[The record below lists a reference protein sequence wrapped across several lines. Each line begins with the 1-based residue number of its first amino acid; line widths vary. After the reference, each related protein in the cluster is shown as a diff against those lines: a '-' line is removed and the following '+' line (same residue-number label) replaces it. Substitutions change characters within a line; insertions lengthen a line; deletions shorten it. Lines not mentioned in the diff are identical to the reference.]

1 MNKILGSW
9 SAMRNYL
16 EKDMLCDSLKGRIR
30 YYCTKYPNMD
40 GFGVF
45 EIVAD
50 GKIMKRFSMETV
62 AKELKNK
69 NPDMPENAFWKR
81 FWEEKRSADL
91 NDRREFDDE
100 EFCEGLKLYRALSI
114 GDSLKSENPVTRMFA
129 IMDRRVGKRK
139 LEELKNTVLS
149 EPEWLQEF
157 YWLRMEAEKKGLS

>member
-1 MNKILGSW
+1 
-9 SAMRNYL
+9 MRNYL

-69 NPDMPENAFWKR
+69 NPDMPENAFWKS

-91 NDRREFDDE
+91 NDRREFDD
-100 EFCEGLKLYRALSI
+100 
-114 GDSLKSENPVTRMFA
+114 
-129 IMDRRVGKRK
+129 
-139 LEELKNTVLS
+139 
-149 EPEWLQEF
+149 
-157 YWLRMEAEKKGLS
+157 